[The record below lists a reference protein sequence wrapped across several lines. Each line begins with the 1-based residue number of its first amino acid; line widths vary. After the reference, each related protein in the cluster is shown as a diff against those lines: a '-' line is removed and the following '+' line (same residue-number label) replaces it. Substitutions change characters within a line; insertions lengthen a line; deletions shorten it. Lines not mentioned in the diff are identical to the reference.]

1 MSNQTP
7 HEAPRRTP
15 PPPPVSDRLADAYD
29 PELSMSLF
37 KDWRE
42 VGQDPK
48 NDKPKRSIFGFLKA
62 NLR

>member
-1 MSNQTP
+1 
-7 HEAPRRTP
+7 
-15 PPPPVSDRLADAYD
+15 
-29 PELSMSLF
+29 MSLF

>member
-1 MSNQTP
+1 MPNQTSQDVN
-7 HEAPRRTP
+7 RQTP
-15 PPPPVSDRLADAYD
+15 PPPPISDRLADAHD
-29 PELSMSLF
+29 PELSMDLF

-48 NDKPKRSIFGFLKA
+48 NGKLRRNIWGFLKA

>member
-1 MSNQTP
+1 MRNQTSQDVKT
-7 HEAPRRTP
+7 HTP
-15 PPPPVSDRLADAYD
+15 PPPPISDRLSDAHD
-29 PELSMSLF
+29 PDLSMDLF

-48 NDKPKRSIFGFLKA
+48 NGKLKRNIFGFLKA

>member
-1 MSNQTP
+1 MSNQMP
-7 HEAPRRTP
+7 NEAHRGAP

-48 NDKPKRSIFGFLKA
+48 KGKPKRNIFGFLKA